1 MGVLEAHSGKTRE
14 PGVGNEHKS
23 RESRHG
29 QLLPEGWSSEEAA
42 TGAVA
47 AGHLSQAAAPA
58 APDTHAAG
66 HASHHSP
73 AKDPCLLPGL
83 VPRGTSDR
91 LGQGDVLV
99 S

>member
-1 MGVLEAHSGKTRE
+1 MGVLEAPSGKSRE

-29 QLLPEGWSSEEAA
+29 QILPQGWSSEDAA

-47 AGHLSQAAAPA
+47 AGHLSEAAGPA
-58 APDTHAAG
+58 APDAHAAG
-66 HASHHSP
+66 HSFHRSP
-73 AKDPCLLPGL
+73 SKDPCLVPGL